1 MGDEWKVYPLRRLV
15 IVHREQVNPLDY
27 PQQDFLHFSIP
38 AYDDGQRPVT
48 QKGYEIKSSKFLV
61 PPDSVLLS
69 RINPRFPRVWLP
81 NIDASVPAVAS
92 TEFLVCTPKDGIDRR
107 FLFYA
112 CLSPQF
118 YKELRG
124 RVTGTSSSHQRV
136 RPEDAL
142 SIPVP
147 VPPLPEQRT
156 IAHIL
161 GTLDDKIELN
171 RRMNETLEAMA
182 QALFKSWFVDFDP
195 VVVNAIKAG
204 NPIPEKFAKRAAHY
218 RQNPDALRFPE
229 HIPRLFPDHF
239 VDSELG
245 PIPEGWEVKPIGG
258 VVKCVGG
265 GTPSTKKREYWEGGT
280 NPFLTPKDMAALNA
294 PIVLHTERHITDAG
308 VEQISSGKLPV
319 GTVILSSRAPIGYMA
334 ISKVPL
340 SINQG
345 IIAMVCEGAIPNYY
359 IYFWA
364 KVNMGIIKGK
374 AGGTTFPE
382 ISKKAFRTIP
392 MIVPPS
398 DPLKEFERNANSYFE
413 LIAGTLEEAKILTT
427 IRDTLLPKLV
437 SGELR
442 VPDVEK
448 IVGDRL

>member
-147 VPPLPEQRT
+147 VPPLPEQHA

-161 GTLDDKIELN
+161 GTLDDKIELD

-182 QALFKSWFVDFDP
+182 RALFKSWFVDFDP

-218 RQNPDALRFPE
+218 RQNPDALHLPE
-229 HIPRLFPDHF
+229 HILHLFPDRF
-239 VDSELG
+239 ADSELG
-245 PIPEGWEVKPIGG
+245 PIPEGWEVKMLGDLSSLNPESWT
-258 VVKCVGG
+258 K
-265 GTPSTKKREYWEGGT
+265 GTRPFKITYVDLSNTKWGRIDAVTTYT
-280 NPFLTPKDMAALNA
+280 ACNA
-294 PIVLHTERHITDAG
+294 PSRAQRVLRPGDTI
-308 VEQISSGKLPV
+308 V
-319 GTVILSSRAPIGYMA
+319 GTVRPGNGSYAL
-334 ISKVPL
+334 ISEPGLTGSTGFAVLRPNNPAYVEFVYL
-340 SINQG
+340 AATSPDNIERL
-345 IIAMVCEGAIPNYY
+345 ALLADGAAYP
-359 IYFWA
+359 A
-364 KVNMGIIKGK
+364 VRPDEV
-374 AGGTTFPE
+374 AATP
-382 ISKKAFRTIP
+382 
-392 MIVPPS
+392 IVPPDNKVFNRFS
-398 DPLKEFERNANSYFE
+398 RAVGPILGKIAQNERESRMLAA
-413 LIAGTLEEAKILTT
+413 L
-427 IRDTLLPKLV
+427 RDALLPKLI
-437 SGELR
+437 SGEVR
-442 VPDVEK
+442 VRDAEQILK
-448 IVGDRL
+448 EERL